1 MIPVISIV
9 AMAAI
14 VMFLIVYISKGATP
28 EQKAQQ
34 DQTVLDEPKPDWLS
48 RTFGGQNGPIVGCGF
63 LVALFI
69 AGFLFF
75 MVQWER
81 RSNRIEAEQ
90 RVAQAEAA
98 KKQAEENEENKRKG
112 FHCLSPWDG
121 SEPDVVEA
129 VKRTL
134 RDPGSFEHVKTTI
147 TPVNA
152 KGFHYLIMIYRA
164 RNGFGGMNIGRVIA
178 HVTPGC
184 SVRIVSMEE

>member
-1 MIPVISIV
+1 VIPVISII

-14 VMFLIVYISKGATP
+14 VMFLIVYISKGAKP
-28 EQKAQQ
+28 EQEAQQ
-34 DQTVLDEPKPDWLS
+34 DQTVSDKPKPDWLS
-48 RTFGGQNGPIVGCGF
+48 RTFGGQHGPVVGCGL

-69 AGFLFF
+69 AGFLF
-75 MVQWER
+75 VVTQWEQ

-90 RVAQAEAA
+90 RIAQAEAT
-98 KKQAEENEENKRKG
+98 KKQAEEDAENKRKG

-178 HVTPGC
+178 HVSPGC
-184 SVRIVSMEE
+184 TMRIVSMEE

>member
-1 MIPVISIV
+1 MIPVISIF

-14 VMFLIVYISKGATP
+14 AVFIFMYVLKPVKQGQES
-28 EQKAQQ
+28 EQGQEVSDAAKS
-34 DQTVLDEPKPDWLS
+34 DWLS
-48 RTFGGQNGPIVGCGF
+48 RTFDSPTG
-63 LVALFI
+63 ALFGCCFMLVLAI
-69 AGFLFF
+69 AGFLLV
-75 MVQWER
+75 MVKWEQ

-98 KKQAEENEENKRKG
+98 KKQADEDAENKRKG
-112 FHCLSPWDG
+112 FHCLSAWDG

-178 HVTPGC
+178 HVAPGC

>member
-1 MIPVISIV
+1 M
-9 AMAAI
+9 
-14 VMFLIVYISKGATP
+14 L
-28 EQKAQQ
+28 
-34 DQTVLDEPKPDWLS
+34 VL
-48 RTFGGQNGPIVGCGF
+48 
-63 LVALFI
+63 AI
-69 AGFLFF
+69 AGFLFV
-75 MVQWER
+75 MVKWEE

-98 KKQAEENEENKRKG
+98 KRQAEEDAENKRKG

-184 SVRIVSMEE
+184 SVRIISMEE

>member
-1 MIPVISIV
+1 MIPIISIV
-9 AMAAI
+9 GMAAI
-14 VMFLIVYISKGATP
+14 AVFLIVYVMNSGKPVQISEREQAT
-28 EQKAQQ
+28 
-34 DQTVLDEPKPDWLS
+34 LDNPQPGWLL
-48 RTFGGQNGPIVGCGF
+48 RTFGSQYGPTIGGCV
-63 LVALFI
+63 LVTLFI
-69 AGFLFF
+69 AGFLF
-75 MVQWER
+75 VATQWEQ

-90 RVAQAEAA
+90 RIALAEAT
-98 KKQAEENEENKRKG
+98 KKQAKEDAENKRKG

-164 RNGFGGMNIGRVIA
+164 RNGFGGTNIGRVIA
-178 HVTPGC
+178 HVSPGC
-184 SVRIVSMEE
+184 TMRIVSMEE

>member
-28 EQKAQQ
+28 EQEVQQ
-34 DQTVLDEPKPDWLS
+34 DQTVSDEPKPDWLS
-48 RTFGGQNGPIVGCGF
+48 RTFDSPNG
-63 LVALFI
+63 ALFGCCLMLVLAI
-69 AGFLFF
+69 AGFLF
-75 MVQWER
+75 VVVKWEQ

-98 KKQAEENEENKRKG
+98 KKQAEEDAENKRKG
-112 FHCLSPWDG
+112 FHCLSGWDG

-184 SVRIVSMEE
+184 SMRIVSMEE

>member
-1 MIPVISIV
+1 MIPVISII

-14 VMFLIVYISKGATP
+14 VMFLIVYISKGAKP
-28 EQKAQQ
+28 EQEAQQ
-34 DQTVLDEPKPDWLS
+34 DQTVSDKPKPDWLS
-48 RTFGGQNGPIVGCGF
+48 RTFGGQHGPVVGCGL

-69 AGFLFF
+69 AGFLF
-75 MVQWER
+75 VVTQWEQ

-90 RVAQAEAA
+90 RIAQAEAT
-98 KKQAEENEENKRKG
+98 KKQAEEDAENKRKG

-178 HVTPGC
+178 HVSPGC
-184 SVRIVSMEE
+184 TMRIVSMEE